1 MYRSTDTDTECNAL
15 IYNNVLSVLPSV
27 PKGRTEGV
35 KLLVLLK
42 KSALSVFG
50 MASSLREGY
59 VRTEAPLGWG
69 FWYTAFW
76 RR

>member
-15 IYNNVLSVLPSV
+15 IYNNVLSVLPNI

-35 KLLVLLK
+35 NSLVSLD

-50 MASSLREGY
+50 MALLPTGGLRSY
-59 VRTEAPLGWG
+59 RSPLGWG